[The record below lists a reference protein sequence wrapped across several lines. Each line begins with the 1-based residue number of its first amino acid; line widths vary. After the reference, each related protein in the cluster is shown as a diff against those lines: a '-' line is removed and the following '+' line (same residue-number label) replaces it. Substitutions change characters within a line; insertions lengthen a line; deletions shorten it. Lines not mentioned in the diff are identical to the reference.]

1 MVVLLIGRILTAS
14 FGVGRV
20 SGHRM
25 IDVISGDDQR
35 PRQEAV
41 SVPGRGVWRDRRELT
56 PVIPSAFRSCASAG
70 AGRGGTRQAPGR
82 HHGPFGMLRAPIVPN
97 EPWRVV
103 PVPVTAPVGGAARQ
117 QSRLQRWRPAGLIPQ
132 ACRARHRSVFRVGQ
146 RGYRVIAAPQP
157 GNHIIHVTL
166 AHTAR
171 RQPDPIAKP

>member
-1 MVVLLIGRILTAS
+1 
-14 FGVGRV
+14 
-20 SGHRM
+20 M
-25 IDVISGDDQR
+25 IDVISGDDRR

-41 SVPGRGVWRDRRELT
+41 SVPGLGVWRDRRELT

-82 HHGPFGMLRAPIVPN
+82 HHGPFGILQAPRPVRHIKSSDCPERAVA
-97 EPWRVV
+97 VV

-166 AHTAR
+166 AHTVR
-171 RQPDPIAKP
+171 RQPGPTSRSRSLTP